1 MTCQGRKWKNPHKMG
16 AGHRIL
22 IRHIVPVGYREPL
35 LRGDLVF
42 SIRIKDWRL
51 PRRFAPTLYA
61 SSRNTQRARCD
72 GTSGDRRYQKTAEI
86 AEKVEKPP

>member
-1 MTCQGRKWKNPHKMG
+1 MV

-42 SIRIKDWRL
+42 SIRAVDWRL

-61 SSRNTQRARCD
+61 SSRNEQILRLAQDDIVRV
-72 GTSGDRRYQKTAEI
+72 EI
-86 AEKVEKPP
+86 AASLRSSQ